1 MRAQLKKLSNESR
14 REVTREAR
22 EGVVQRTL
30 CRVEFHDNGESFR
43 GRYNHANVK
52 CNNIEE
58 RIVDFASQVFTF
70 RE

>member
-1 MRAQLKKLSNESR
+1 MKH
-14 REVTREAR
+14 
-22 EGVVQRTL
+22 GVVQRTL

-58 RIVDFASQVFTF
+58 RIVDFASQVFAF